1 MTKHVLS
8 PDLMFLVYAMGA
20 YYDWHHGRYNPNP
33 DYREEPGPFEPP
45 SAEKPDPQDEE
56 VRHEVEEL
64 AETAAH
70 DYADADLSEDEKESV
85 RKAKGKSKKTLERIK
100 LSSRGQTD
108 AGVLDTKILKTY
120 SSDGA
125 PGQCDY
131 CRSNGND
138 TPVVT
143 AFFCRMCGLF
153 CCLHCREVGTFKG
166 LIADS
171 DFFSVPPTCWT
182 RP

>member
-1 MTKHVLS
+1 
-8 PDLMFLVYAMGA
+8 MGA

-108 AGVLDTKILKTY
+108 TGVLDTKILKTY

-138 TPVVT
+138 TPVVSVLMRT
-143 AFFCRMCGLF
+143 EINEKEVPVQEVFKRGFFYGS
-153 CCLHCREVGTFKG
+153 GTQDATDRRRKKMAE
-166 LIADS
+166 LID
-171 DFFSVPPTCWT
+171 DVE
-182 RP
+182 R